1 MSATNFLNNF
11 TNGFMFGMLNNS
23 NPFFGAGMGTFG
35 GFGGFGGF
43 GNFGGFGS
51 CFSPQP
57 MFFNACNS
65 FTPYTGCCTTPFPNK
80 TSLFMVPN
88 VMSGASFSQLL
99 PDINPPAFNFD
110 FGSVGNNIF
119 ANNWSNQSFNT
130 SFAPSNFQF
139 NFTPPTASTPETK
152 TETENETLG
161 SSAKKYEKSGSRA
174 NKKLTDKYNGT
185 AEQLNKQLNKK
196 NGVLKNKGQVFLD
209 AQEKYGVNAAILASI
224 AIHET
229 GYGTSNLAKTKN
241 NVGGIRKGS
250 GFKSYSSVD
259 ECIMDMA
266 RLLKQN
272 YADKGLVTIA
282 QVQQKYCPTSDP
294 QDKKGLNSG
303 WRSAVSGL
311 VDKFETMA

>member
-139 NFTPPTASTPETK
+139 SFTPPITNTPETK

>member
-11 TNGFMFGMLNNS
+11 TNGFIFGMLNNS

-88 VMSGASFSQLL
+88 VMSGVSFSQLL

-139 NFTPPTASTPETK
+139 SFTPPIANTPETK

-209 AQEKYGVNAAILASI
+209 AQEKYGVNAVILASI

>member
-139 NFTPPTASTPETK
+139 NFTPPIANTPEAK
-152 TETENETLG
+152 TDTDDETLG
-161 SSAKKYEKSGSRA
+161 TSAKKYEKSGSGA
-174 NKKLTDKYNGT
+174 NKKLTEKYNGT

-196 NGVLKNKGQVFLD
+196 DGVLKNKGQVFLK
-209 AQEKYGVNAAILASI
+209 AQEKYGINAAVLASI

-241 NVGGIRKGS
+241 NIGGIRKGK
-250 GFKSYSSVD
+250 GFKAFASVD
-259 ECIMDMA
+259 DCIMELA

-272 YADKGLVTIA
+272 YVDKGLVTVA
-282 QVQQKYCPTSDP
+282 QVQKKYCPENDP
-294 QDKKGLNSG
+294 QDKKGLNSSWTG
-303 WRSAVSGL
+303 AIGGL
-311 VDKFETMA
+311 VDKFEAMA

>member
-130 SFAPSNFQF
+130 SFTPSNFQF
-139 NFTPPTASTPETK
+139 NFTPPATNTPETK

>member
-23 NPFFGAGMGTFG
+23 NPFFGAGMGNFG

-57 MFFNACNS
+57 LFFNACNS

-139 NFTPPTASTPETK
+139 SFTPPIANTPETK